1 MGNLSGKESY
11 GIILSRYLEFM
22 YYQMEKERKNMLRI
36 AICDDEVNARDL
48 LWMKLEKILEE
59 EKEQIVYDFS
69 TGTGA
74 VNWLKKH
81 PGEIDLLF
89 LDVEMKKA
97 GGTEEMNGME
107 AAKAIRRFDQNLL
120 IVFVTG
126 YADYVFDGYSVG
138 AMDYLMKPVDDEKL
152 RAVINR
158 AREKL
163 GQEDAQTFLVK
174 NTEGTY
180 RFPYKEIL
188 FFYSDKR
195 KVILVTKQ
203 GEYPF
208 YDKLDQVENKIN
220 SGREKTGFVRIH
232 QRYLVNGNKIN
243 QITVH
248 HVKIGETIL
257 PISRSL
263 REQATLEL
271 AKILL

>member
-1 MGNLSGKESY
+1 
-11 GIILSRYLEFM
+11 
-22 YYQMEKERKNMLRI
+22 MLRI

-163 GQEDAQTFLVK
+163 
-174 NTEGTY
+174 
-180 RFPYKEIL
+180 
-188 FFYSDKR
+188 
-195 KVILVTKQ
+195 
-203 GEYPF
+203 
-208 YDKLDQVENKIN
+208 DQVENKIN